1 MSNKLVYLVLAAC
14 ALSMTAGAGQLI
26 YQEDFDGP
34 SDAALNGKAVTVAAG
49 DHGGSAGA
57 AWSAGSGFF
66 QNGAS
71 GGAGQAA
78 WLPFAPQAG
87 FEYTAT
93 ATVNSP
99 DLQWIAFGFMP
110 AGSSPAY
117 WATVNNTRRHANNNA
132 HAWLLNRNDT
142 RVGAAYDNQQYF
154 KGPSAT
160 NMVFSSN
167 EDSSN
172 RALKIVLNTRQPVW
186 TAAFF
191 LDDVSKGDAFALP
204 ASANNGTS
212 ASIGGI
218 GFSRGGT
225 GATGA
230 ISDFTLTAVPFV
242 PWGPSPANGASGVD
256 LDVVFSWSKAREPNS
271 VELPD
276 PRIVSHRLTYIV
288 YDLNTAPTE
297 PNYALPQAVRTLVAD
312 ATDPVATGTVSFAT
326 DKRIF
331 WRVEHLLGEGDPIVG
346 NTWRFD
352 TLISVPQIIDQPA
365 DARVFAAAPAQFK
378 TAFSSLS
385 TASAVW
391 KKYVDGTND
400 ETLVANEKYSIVTT
414 AAETTLTVND
424 AQMADQGY
432 YYCVISNESGHSVIS
447 ANAALVIKRRLA
459 YYAFE
464 NNLDDSEGGA
474 AGVAASND
482 PNYPLPLTF
491 VPGRVGS
498 YAVQL
503 SNSAPAFV
511 RGQHIDLGAAAFP
524 KAGFAN
530 GLDQGTIS
538 CWVKSDKVQSGVLL
552 GNYNDGSTT
561 GFGFSLVN
569 NSNVRINV
577 RGENA
582 AAAVMELG
590 TVEARPSTSFMMF
603 DNAWQHVAATWKAG
617 DRAAVYVN
625 GKEVGSVAGGTP
637 ELFLDWARGIVLGA
651 GRQSADRDLF
661 TSHYAGAIDDLQV
674 FNYAL
679 NKNELAK
686 QYFEVTGIRPCI
698 NTYAAQYDYNGNCTV
713 DIADFAVF
721 AQSWL
726 DSGVYQEDAVE

>member
-14 ALSMTAGAGQLI
+14 AMSLTAGAGQLV

-34 SDAALNGKAVTVAAG
+34 GDAALNGKAVTVAIG

-78 WLPFAPQAG
+78 WLPFAPQNG
-87 FEYTAT
+87 YEYAAM
-93 ATVNSP
+93 ATVTAP
-99 DLQWIAFGFMP
+99 DAQWIAFGFMP

-132 HAWLLNRNDT
+132 YAWMLNRNDT

-154 KGPSAT
+154 GGPSAT

-167 EDSSN
+167 EDASN
-172 RALKIVLNTRQPVW
+172 RTLKVVLNTRQPVW

-191 LDDVSKGDAFALP
+191 LDDVSKGNVYALP
-204 ASANNGTS
+204 ASANNSTS
-212 ASIGGI
+212 GGIGGI
-218 GFSRGGT
+218 GFSRSGA
-225 GATGA
+225 GATGT

-242 PWGPSPANGASGVD
+242 PWDPSPATGAAGVA
-256 LDVVFSWSKAREPNS
+256 LDVVFSWSKAREPNN
-271 VELPD
+271 VEIPD

-288 YDLNTAPTE
+288 YDLAAAPAE
-297 PNYALPQAVRTLVAD
+297 PNFALPQAVRTLVAD
-312 ATDPVATGTVSFAT
+312 AADPVSSGPASFVT
-326 DKRIF
+326 DKRVF
-331 WRVEHLLGEGDPIVG
+331 WRVEHLLSEGDPIIG

-352 TLISVPQIIDQPA
+352 TLISVPQLIGQPTGVS
-365 DARVFAAAPAQFK
+365 VFAGAAAQLK
-378 TAFSSLS
+378 TTFSSLS

-391 KKYVDGTND
+391 KKYVDGTDD
-400 ETLVANEKYSIVTT
+400 ETLVTNEHYSIVTT
-414 AAETTLTVND
+414 AADTTLTVND

-447 ANAALVIKRRLA
+447 ENAALVIKRRLA

-464 NNLDDSEGGA
+464 NNLDDAEGGA
-474 AGVAASND
+474 AGVAGSND

-503 SNSAPAFV
+503 SNSSPAFV

-524 KAGFAN
+524 KAGLGN
-530 GLDQGTIS
+530 GMEQGTIS

-561 GFGFSLVN
+561 GFAFSLVN
-569 NSNVRINV
+569 NANARINV

-582 AAAVMELG
+582 AAAAMDIG

-603 DNAWQHVAATWKAG
+603 DNSWQHVAATWKAG

-637 ELFLDWARGIVLGA
+637 ELFLDWARGIVVGA
-651 GRQSADRDLF
+651 SRQSADRDLLNSYF
-661 TSHYAGAIDDLQV
+661 AGAMDDLQV
-674 FNYAL
+674 YNYAL

-686 QYFEVTGIRPCI
+686 LYFDVTGIRPCI
-698 NTYAAQYDYNGNCTV
+698 NTFAAQYDYNGNCTV
-713 DIADFAVF
+713 DLADFAVF